1 MILYIQHIACTIV
14 MMLGLYML
22 IMDRLLGVTDDQCKI
37 NRGFQ
42 RLKEKRLFCV
52 VYGMLPCAAMAFF
65 IKHVLCRIW
74 GILPYTYMMQAV
86 CIVGYVCLLDIC
98 IGYYYRSNDAPELQ
112 NIVFDVLVDILPVGV
127 VILMVYFFQPV
138 ISLLCIWNAC
148 AIVLGMQEVLH
159 YLGDYDVDMNKIE
172 AVHIIDKLFYA
183 PCVFL
188 LAYVMQHNAV
198 AVSVRLAALMCAKIL
213 CMRHAH
219 VVEPYVAPV
228 AVFCKDT
235 IQPLCA
241 KALNMQNEM
250 LGGLMSGM
258 SSRRA

>member
-1 MILYIQHIACTIV
+1 MIVYIQHMASIIV
-14 MMLGLYML
+14 MMLGLYVL
-22 IMDRLLGVTDDQCKI
+22 IMDRLLGVKDNQYKS
-37 NRGFQ
+37 NKGFQ
-42 RLKEKRLFCV
+42 RLKEKSLFCII
-52 VYGMLPCAAMAFF
+52 YGMLPCAAMAFVM
-65 IKHVLCRIW
+65 KHMLCRMW

-98 IGYYYRSNDAPELQ
+98 IGFYYRSSDAPELQ
-112 NIVFDVLVDILPVGV
+112 NIVFDVLVDIVPVGV

-148 AIVLGMQEVLH
+148 AIMLVLQEVVH
-159 YLGDYDVDMNKIE
+159 YLGRDDVDMKKVE
-172 AVHIIDKLFYA
+172 AVHIINKLFYA

-198 AVSVRLAALMCAKIL
+198 AVSVRLAALMCAKIW
-213 CMRHAH
+213 CMHHAH